1 MGEETHTAK
10 GDPRTDYHQH
20 THTHTHASAFKNAPQ
35 LYEGA
40 LLASEVCM
48 SVCVL
53 RCVLDILNCVAVICL
68 MYAHAVRRTI
78 AVRSRAL

>member
-1 MGEETHTAK
+1 MGEETHTARETRE
-10 GDPRTDYHQH
+10 PITTN
-20 THTHTHASAFKNAPQ
+20 THNAPQ
-35 LYEGA
+35 PCEGA

-68 MYAHAVRRTI
+68 MYARAVRLTI